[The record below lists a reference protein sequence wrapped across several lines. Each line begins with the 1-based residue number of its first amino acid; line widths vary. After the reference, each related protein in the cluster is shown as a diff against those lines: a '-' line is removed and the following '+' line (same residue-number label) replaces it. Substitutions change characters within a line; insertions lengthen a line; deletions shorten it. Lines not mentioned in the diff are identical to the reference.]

1 MKKQFIAVLCTAMLM
16 PSICVNAEYKE
27 SDLKS
32 AVNEAI
38 EWKNSNDS
46 PLYGIGTDSADF
58 YIIALNRLGKSYDY
72 NSYLAGLDGV
82 AAGYGEESNASDM
95 QRTALAV
102 IASGGNPMY
111 VGGRDLIADSTYFR
125 DSTAPLGREGV
136 NGYSWALIT
145 LDAKDYETPD
155 WALQNR
161 NDIIVGIL
169 SHQNT
174 DGSFDGSVYDTASA
188 ITALAPYCETSG
200 AYTVTQNQTG
210 YTFDISPADAVDSA
224 LKYLSAEQ
232 DREGDWGDLRSTAM
246 SIIALGAMDIDADN
260 DDRFTA
266 KKGSAIDGLMS
277 FKKRNGGF
285 AMNNN
290 TADGEATSF
299 ALCALTSQL
308 RYMEKK
314 APLFRMSVND
324 TVSFATASPATQ
336 KPSATNKP
344 SATKKPS
351 ATNKAAATK
360 KPTATKKPSNT
371 MKPTRTALPSDASPK
386 PLSSPRAT
394 KRPALVGPVNIAG
407 PMPSFTPEP
416 ETAQGKEE
424 RGTVS
429 NVTEAV
435 VAVIVLLLLCG
446 AGVLW
451 YLNKKGKINL
461 KGLFNRAKKR
471 EAKPYKAKRHRKTEE
486 HRRFEQRGKYKIRK
500 KYKTKR
506 N

>member
-1 MKKQFIAVLCTAMLM
+1 MKKQIIAVLCTAMLM
-16 PSICVNAEYKE
+16 PTICVNAEYKE

-32 AVNEAI
+32 AVDKAI
-38 EWKNSNDS
+38 DWKDSNDS
-46 PLYGIGTDSADF
+46 PLYGIGTSSADL

-72 NSYLAGLDGV
+72 NAYLAGLDGV

-95 QRTALAV
+95 QRTAVAT
-102 IASGGNPMY
+102 IAAGGNPMY

-136 NGYSWALIT
+136 NGYSWALIA

-200 AYTVTQNQTG
+200 AYTITQNQTG
-210 YTFDISPADAVDSA
+210 YTFDISPADAVDNA
-224 LKYLSAEQ
+224 LKYLSNEQ

-246 SIIALGAMDIDADN
+246 SVIALGAMDIDADN

-266 KKGSAIDGLMS
+266 KKGSAVDGLMS
-277 FKKRNGGF
+277 FQKRNGGF

-290 TADGEATSF
+290 TADGEATSL

-314 APLFRMSVND
+314 APLFRMSIND
-324 TVSFATASPATQ
+324 TISFATASPATA
-336 KPSATNKP
+336 KPAATNKTT
-344 SATKKPS
+344 ATKRPT
-351 ATNKAAATK
+351 ATNKATT

-371 MKPTRTALPSDASPK
+371 MKPTRTALPADASPR
-386 PLSSPRAT
+386 PSSSPRAT
-394 KRPALVGPVNIAG
+394 RRPALVGPVNIAG

-416 ETAQGKEE
+416 ETEENGNE

-429 NVTEAV
+429 NFTEAV
-435 VAVIVLLLLCG
+435 IAVVVLLILCG

-451 YLNKKGKINL
+451 YLNKKGKINIKAL
-461 KGLFNRAKKR
+461 LNRGKK
-471 EAKPYKAKRHRKTEE
+471 KVKKLYKAKKHRRTEE

-506 N
+506 